1 MRKLKFGIFAAM
13 LATGVCL
20 LSGCGQVDE
29 SILDNNADFSVN
41 ISVPFSTVAP
51 ATVEE
56 EQQEQVVI
64 DGNGK
69 VTVNDTSLLNS
80 SFTRP
85 KETDESEYTPLS
97 LGDTGFAVQTLQQRL
112 KDLGYFT
119 QGVSGIFDAETEAAV
134 KRFEQTYGIMQT
146 GIATSAFQNR
156 LFSSLAPEYG
166 SDQYEQAVVSQ
177 YTTLQRGATGSSVY
191 ALQHRLK
198 ELGYPVDELTGVYD
212 EQTEDAVKLFYQA
225 YGLQPQGAAY
235 IALQKELYSENA
247 RPYSVDGEVQRTG
260 EDDTTL
266 SLGKVGTLVM
276 QIQEKLIR
284 LGYMGGT
291 ASGIFDAETETAVRL
306 FEEACGFEVTGTL
319 SYALQ
324 AILLSDEAPAYGS
337 TYSASDV
344 TYVDLT
350 EGDTGDEVTA
360 LQNRLIALGY
370 ATGAGNGVY
379 GPETTAAVR
388 MFQRYND
395 LEQTGEATAYV
406 QSRLYAPMAISYE
419 DVLNGIT
426 ASSMTMPAAAPTVV
440 APQDLSI
447 PETLT
452 LNASGEAVERL
463 QGRLIALGYAA
474 STSGAYDEETA
485 SAVRE
490 FQAAVGVSQTG
501 EASAEL
507 QMYLYSNAAPKSG
520 IRMYNSTQDYAL
532 LQQGDTGESVTRL
545 QQRLWQLGYLLT
557 ENVQDSIGVYH
568 DATRQAVVSAQAAMG
583 YEEPDGVAGPEFQ
596 CFLFSQYGDYIKK

>member
-1 MRKLKFGIFAAM
+1 MRKLKSGLFAVM

-51 ATVEE
+51 SSEE
-56 EQQEQVVI
+56 EQQLEQVVI

-69 VTVNDTSLLNS
+69 VTVNDVSLLTS

-85 KETDESEYTPLS
+85 KEASDSEYETLS

-119 QGVSGIFDAETEAAV
+119 QGISGIFDAETEAAV

-146 GIATSAFQNR
+146 GVATSAFQNR
-156 LFSSLAPEYG
+156 LYASTAPEYG
-166 SDQYEQAVVSQ
+166 SDAYEKAVVSQ

-198 ELGYPVDELTGVYD
+198 ELGYPIDSLTGVYD
-212 EQTEDAVKLFYQA
+212 DQTESAIRLFYQA
-225 YGLQPQGAAY
+225 YGLEPQGAAY
-235 IALQKELYSENA
+235 IALQRELYSEEA
-247 RPYSVDGEVQRTG
+247 RPYSVDGEVQRVN

-276 QIQEKLIR
+276 QIQERLVR
-284 LGYMGGT
+284 LGYMNGT
-291 ASGIFDAETETAVRL
+291 ASGIFDAETEAAVRL
-306 FEEACGFEVTGTL
+306 FEEACGFEATGTL

-324 AILLSDEAPAYGS
+324 AILLSDQAPAYGS
-337 TYSASDV
+337 TYSTGDAA
-344 TYVDLT
+344 YVDLA

-360 LQNRLIALGY
+360 LQNRLIELGY

-379 GPETTAAVR
+379 GAETTAAVQ
-388 MFQRYND
+388 MFQRYNG
-395 LEQTGEATAYV
+395 LEENGEASAYV
-406 QSRLYAPMAISYE
+406 QTRLYEPTAIGYQ

-426 ASSMTMPAAAPTVV
+426 ASKMAMPTTAPTAG
-440 APQDLSI
+440 APQDLAI

-452 LNASGEAVERL
+452 LNVVGESVERL

-474 STSGAYDEETA
+474 STSGVYDEETA

-490 FQAAVGVSQTG
+490 FQAAVGVAQTG
-501 EASAEL
+501 EANAEM
-507 QMYLYSNAAPKSG
+507 QMYLYSNAAPQSG
-520 IRMYNSTQDYAL
+520 IRMYNSTQDYVV
-532 LQQGDTGESVTRL
+532 LQQGDSGEDVTRL

-557 ENVQDSIGVYH
+557 ENVQESVGVYH
-568 DATRQAVVSAQAAMG
+568 DGTRQAVASAQAAMG
-583 YEEPDGVAGPEFQ
+583 YEEPDGVAGAEFQ